1 MTTTGPTAA
10 RLGERPMLPEE
21 ELGLGQSRES
31 GGGLLRRKDVL
42 GLQEMERDE
51 IETVLRNA
59 ASFKEILSR
68 PIKKV
73 PTLRGKSVVTLFYEN
88 STRTRTSF
96 ELAAKMLSAD
106 AVNISASSSSVAK
119 GESLK
124 DTALT
129 LEAMG
134 MDLIVIRHPTSG
146 APKYVADTVAI
157 PVINAGD
164 GTHEHPTQGLLDLF
178 TLRETKGRIEGLKVL
193 IVGDITHSRVARSNI
208 WGLMKLG
215 AEVRLCGPRTLLP
228 PGIEKLGARVYGR
241 LEDAI
246 EGVDV
251 VNVLRIQLE
260 RQQKGLFPTL
270 REYSERFG
278 VNPRRLERAA
288 SDVTVMHPGPM
299 NRGVEISPEVAD
311 AGYSVI
317 TAQVTNGVA
326 VRMALLY
333 LLIGAQG
340 GA

>member
-1 MTTTGPTAA
+1 
-10 RLGERPMLPEE
+10 LGEAPVTETSV
-21 ELGLGQSRES
+21 G
-31 GGGLLRRKDVL
+31 LRRKDVL
-42 GLQEMERDE
+42 SLQDLSPDE

-59 ASFKEILSR
+59 ASFKEIMAR

-88 STRTRTSF
+88 STRTRASF
-96 ELAAKMLSAD
+96 ELAAKVMSAD
-106 AVNISASSSSVAK
+106 AINISASSSSVQK

-129 LEAMG
+129 MQALG
-134 MDLIVIRHPTSG
+134 MDLIVIRHPRSG
-146 APKYVADTVAI
+146 APAFVAETVDI

-164 GTHEHPTQGLLDLF
+164 GMHEHPSQGLLDLY
-178 TLRETKGRIEGLKVL
+178 TLREARGQIAGLKVL

-208 WGLMKLG
+208 WGLLKLG
-215 AEVRLCGPRTLLP
+215 AEVRLCGPSTLLP
-228 PGIEKLGARVYGR
+228 HGIERLGVQVFEN
-241 LEDAI
+241 LDEAI

-251 VNVLRIQLE
+251 VNVLRVQLE
-260 RQQKGLFPTL
+260 RQERGLFPTL
-270 REYSERFG
+270 REYSERWG

-288 SDVTVMHPGPM
+288 EGVTVMHPGPM

-317 TAQVTNGVA
+317 TDQVTNGVA

-333 LLIGAQG
+333 LLLGAQG
-340 GA
+340 AA

>member
-1 MTTTGPTAA
+1 M
-10 RLGERPMLPEE
+10 
-21 ELGLGQSRES
+21 ELENRTES
-31 GGGLLRRKDVL
+31 GKLRRKDVL
-42 GLQEMERDE
+42 SLREMERDE
-51 IETVLRNA
+51 IEGVLRTA
-59 ASFKEILSR
+59 VSFKEILGR

-73 PTLRGKSVVTLFYEN
+73 PTLRGKSVVTLFYES
-88 STRTRTSF
+88 STRTRASF
-96 ELAAKMLSAD
+96 ELAAKMMSAD
-106 AVNISASSSSVAK
+106 AVNVSADSSSVKK

-134 MDLIVIRHPTSG
+134 MDMIVIRHPLSG
-146 APKYVADTVAI
+146 SAEYVAKTVGI

-164 GTHEHPTQGLLDLF
+164 GMHEHPSQGLLDLY
-178 TLRETKGRIEGLKVL
+178 TLREAKGRIEGLKVL
-193 IVGDITHSRVARSNI
+193 IVGDILHSRVARSNI
-208 WGLMKLG
+208 YGLQKLG

-228 PGIEKLGARVYGR
+228 LGIETLGARVY
-241 LEDAI
+241 ESVDEAI

-260 RQQKGLFPTL
+260 RQGGGYFPTL
-270 REYSERFG
+270 REYSERWG
-278 VNPRRLERAA
+278 INPARLKRAA

-317 TAQVTNGVA
+317 TTQVTNGVA

-333 LLIGAQG
+333 LLLG
-340 GA
+340 GSS